1 MFGSSNYSFPS
12 YSGYTPW
19 YSQTPAQG
27 QPQQA
32 QQQATSNIIWCQGE
46 AGAKSYVV
54 GAGQTVWMIDSE
66 NEGVFY
72 IKTVDASGMPMPL
85 RIFDFKERQAVAKTA
100 TTTSDF
106 VTHEELE
113 KRLAELANAKPS
125 IPTA

>member
-1 MFGSSNYSFPS
+1 MFGSPNYSYGYNWMPS
-12 YSGYTPW
+12 M
-19 YSQTPAQG
+19 SQTV
-27 QPQQA
+27 PQT
-32 QQQATSNIIWCQGE
+32 QQNQQMQTGSNIAWCQGE
-46 AGAKSYVV
+46 AGAKSYTV
-54 GAGQTVWMIDSE
+54 GAGQTMWLLDSE
-66 NEGVFY
+66 NDGVFY

-113 KRLAELANAKPS
+113 KRLAEIVNAKPT

>member
-1 MFGSSNYSFPS
+1 MFGSPNYSYGYNWMPS
-12 YSGYTPW
+12 M
-19 YSQTPAQG
+19 SQTL
-27 QPQQA
+27 PQT
-32 QQQATSNIIWCQGE
+32 QQNQQMQTGSNIAWCQGE
-46 AGAKSYVV
+46 AGAKSYTV
-54 GAGQTVWMIDSE
+54 GAGQTMWLLDSE
-66 NEGVFY
+66 NDGVFY

-113 KRLAELANAKPS
+113 KRLAEIVNAKPT